1 MDSGTDILRGIIAIV
16 VGIFVIAYPFT
27 KIYTINESI
36 GIGIAFLGIWFLIL
50 GYNIRNYSKIESVI
64 FILLFLI
71 SIITGLFIFENVI
84 FLEYSMH
91 HWLYLTGLLILIS
104 GIVALFGK
112 EAIERGAGI
121 TGIILGII
129 YLLFNY
135 YGTNN
140 YYLALILGIWLILIG
155 SVQFFISY
163 EESYEF
169 SFFRFFN

>member
-1 MDSGTDILRGIIAIV
+1 MASSTDTLRGIIAIV

-50 GYNIRNYSKIESVI
+50 GYSVRNYSKIESVI
-64 FILLFLI
+64 YLLLFLI
-71 SIITGLFIFENVI
+71 SVTTGLFIFENI
-84 FLEYSMH
+84 TLLQYSMH
-91 HWLYLTGLLILIS
+91 HWLYLTGILTLIS
-104 GIVALFGK
+104 GIIALFGK
-112 EAIERGAGI
+112 EAIEKG
-121 TGIILGII
+121 TGIIGMVLGII

-140 YYLALILGIWLILIG
+140 YYLALILGIWLIVIG
-155 SVQFFISY
+155 SVQFLISY

-169 SFFRFFN
+169 GFFRFFN